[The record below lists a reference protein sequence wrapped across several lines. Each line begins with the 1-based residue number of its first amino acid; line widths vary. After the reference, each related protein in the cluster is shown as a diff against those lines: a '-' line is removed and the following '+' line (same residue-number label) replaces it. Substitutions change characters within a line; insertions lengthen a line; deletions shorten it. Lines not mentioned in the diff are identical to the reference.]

1 MATHLKADRSQE
13 AEGMEY
19 AHLKVHRTENVG
31 WLEYQR
37 PPRNAFNWEMLREV
51 PVALE
56 ELLSASD
63 VRVVVIASAIDR
75 YFSTGADLSV
85 FQGMTQGGIASWV
98 RTCHSL
104 VRQMRAAE
112 KPLLAAIHGT
122 AVGGGLEIVLHC
134 DVRFAAHDTNLG
146 QPEVNI
152 GFIPPVGGTQG
163 LARLLGRARA
173 LRLLYEGD
181 LISAAEALEIGLV
194 DFVVRAE
201 QLRARVREYALA
213 LARKPAPTLAAIRR
227 CITAGLEMPFEE
239 GLRLEFD
246 AAVQL
251 SGHRNFS
258 EGVNAFLAKRTP
270 SWE

>member
-1 MATHLKADRSQE
+1 MDYT
-13 AEGMEY
+13 
-19 AHLKVHRTENVG
+19 HLKVHRADGVG
-31 WLEYQR
+31 WVEYLH
-37 PPRNAFNWEMLREV
+37 PPRNAFNWEMLREM
-51 PVALE
+51 PPALE
-56 ELLSASD
+56 DLLGAAD
-63 VRVVVIASAIDR
+63 VRVIVIASAIDG
-75 YFSTGADLSV
+75 YFSSGADLTL
-85 FQGMTQGGIASWV
+85 FQGMTQDGVASWV

-134 DVRFAAHDTNLG
+134 DLRFAAHDCKLG

-194 DFVVRAE
+194 DFVVPAE
-201 QLRARVREYALA
+201 QLRAKVRDYALA

-227 CITAGLEMPFEE
+227 CITEGLEKPFEE
-239 GLRLEFD
+239 GLDLEFD

-251 SGHRNFS
+251 GGHRNFA
-258 EGVNAFLAKRTP
+258 EGVNAFLAKRAP
-270 SWE
+270 AWE